1 MNWKQG
7 CVMGQQKEPETVLYH
22 AGRQNKL
29 EATSLTK
36 TGFCTINT
44 VLVINKRY
52 VTDVQKL

>member
-1 MNWKQG
+1 
-7 CVMGQQKEPETVLYH
+7 MGQQKEPETMLYH

-44 VLVINKRY
+44 VLVINKKY